1 MHNMPCKSTE
11 FAPDDKYCL
20 IKTEIPETVE
30 KTQSGL
36 VIGLTKTL
44 IDGRPTT
51 GTIVSVGKS
60 DKYKPGDFVVFPSTD
75 GLDFKFTDGQFLI
88 LRLES
93 LIGKKI

>member
-1 MHNMPCKSTE
+1 M
-11 FAPDDKYCL
+11 
-20 IKTEIPETVE
+20 
-30 KTQSGL
+30 
-36 VIGLTKTL
+36 